1 MKTVKLFFV
10 LIYSLLWTLP
20 TFPKA
25 LRLHRE
31 GRQKELQAL
40 LAKLG
45 MGWGRMLVE
54 ATGSTV
60 IVEGAE
66 KVPQDR
72 SVVVVANHQGNFDI
86 PVLLGY
92 FPKAAAYIG
101 KAEIRKIPILG
112 KWNELYGTV
121 FIERGN
127 PREALR
133 AIQEGAERIK
143 SGHSLVIFPE
153 GTRSPDGHVLPFKPG
168 ALKLAM
174 KSGAPIIPVT
184 LVNTRTVMVKNS
196 LKIRRADIR
205 VIIGD
210 PIDPASEGS
219 TDLAEAIRNQI
230 AGNLEKWQ
238 TFGEIE
244 G

>member
-1 MKTVKLFFV
+1 MKTIKLFFV

-20 TFPKA
+20 TFPEA
-25 LRLHRE
+25 LRLHKE

-40 LAKLG
+40 LTKLG
-45 MGWGRMLVE
+45 NGWGRMLVE

-60 IVEGAE
+60 TVTGAE

-72 SVVVVANHQGNFDI
+72 AVVIVANHQGNFDI

-92 FPKAAAYIG
+92 FPKAAAYIA
-101 KAEIRKIPILG
+101 KEEIRKLPILG

-121 FIERGN
+121 FIKRKN

-133 AIQEGAERIK
+133 AIQEGAQRVK
-143 SGHSLVIFPE
+143 DGYSLVIFPE
-153 GTRSPDGHVLPFKPG
+153 GTRSPDGHVLPFKAG
-168 ALKLAM
+168 ALKLAQ

-184 LVNTRTVMVKNS
+184 LINTRTIMVKNS
-196 LKIRRADIR
+196 LKIRRADVR

-210 PIDPASEGS
+210 PIDPNSDIS
-219 TDLAEAIRNQI
+219 NDLATVIQEQI
-230 AGNLEKWQ
+230 AANLEMWQ
-238 TFGEIE
+238 EFDQ
-244 G
+244 